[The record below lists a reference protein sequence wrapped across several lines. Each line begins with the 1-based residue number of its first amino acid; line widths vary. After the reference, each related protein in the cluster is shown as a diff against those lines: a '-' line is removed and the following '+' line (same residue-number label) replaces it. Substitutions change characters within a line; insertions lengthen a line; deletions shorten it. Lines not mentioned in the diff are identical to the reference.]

1 MPNDMIAS
9 ASIRPPWSLD
19 GRTALVTGAAS
30 GIGRASAIT
39 LARYGARV
47 VVADIDLDGAH
58 HTAAMITEGGD
69 EAFATRCDVTDD
81 TSVGAAITVAIDKYG
96 QLDIAH
102 NNAGVL
108 GAQRRLVDYD
118 DADWDRIIA
127 VNLKGVFL
135 CMRRELAHMIPRKSG
150 VIINTASE
158 AALEGQCRRRRLH
171 SQQARCRRADVERR
185 AGERSERASH
195 RRHLPGCD
203 QHWNDG
209 YPRKRPGDRRTDA
222 PDPADRPHGRAA
234 GDRRSR
240 RLAGLR
246 RRVTRHRDPV
256 PGRRWVVCLVSRR
269 RRAQNEI
276 STLP

>member
-1 MPNDMIAS
+1 MPNDMIES
-9 ASIRPPWSLD
+9 AQTPPWSLD

-58 HTAAMITEGGD
+58 QTAATISEHGD
-69 EAFATRCDVTDD
+69 EAIATRCDVTDD
-81 TSVGAAITVAIDKYG
+81 TSVGAAIALAIDRYG

-118 DADWDRIIA
+118 DADWDRIIS

-135 CMRRELAHMIPRKSG
+135 CMRRELAHMIPRKCG

-158 AALEGQCRRRRLH
+158 AALKG
-171 SQQARCRRADVERR
+171 SAADAVYT
-185 AGERSERASH
+185 AS
-195 RRHLPGCD
+195 
-203 QHWNDG
+203 
-209 YPRKRPGDRRTDA
+209 KRGV
-222 PDPADRPHGRAA
+222 
-234 GDRRSR
+234 
-240 RLAGLR
+240 AGLTLSAALENAR
-246 RRVTRHRDPV
+246 NGVRIVAV
-256 PGRRWVVCLVSRR
+256 CPGV
-269 RRAQNEI
+269 I
-276 STLP
+276 STGMTAALESDQATAERTRRIQPIGRMGEPQEIAEAVAWLASDAASLVTGILFPVDGGWSAS